1 MSTIKIRA
9 THKDGI
15 TTVKALINHPMETG
29 LRKDKKTDKP
39 IPAHFIQEVNCTAN
53 GKNVLQANWGT
64 AISKNPY
71 ISFKL
76 KGTNPGD
83 QISLSWKDNLGN
95 TDSASS
101 AIK

>member
-9 THKDGI
+9 KNKNGL

-29 LRKDKKTDKP
+29 LRKNKKTSKM
-39 IPAHFIQEVNCTAN
+39 IPAHFIQQVACTHN
-53 GKNVLQANWGT
+53 GKTVLNADWGT

-76 KGTNPGD
+76 NNANKGE
-83 QISLSWKDNLGN
+83 QIVLSWQDNLGN
-95 TDSASS
+95 TDNQTS
-101 AIK
+101 IVK